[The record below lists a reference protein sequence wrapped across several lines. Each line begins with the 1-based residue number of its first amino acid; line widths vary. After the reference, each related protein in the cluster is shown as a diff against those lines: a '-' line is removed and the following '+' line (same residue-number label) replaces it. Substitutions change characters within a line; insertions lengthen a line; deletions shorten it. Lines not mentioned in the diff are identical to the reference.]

1 MKVLVQKYGG
11 TSVANA
17 DRIRAVAERVN
28 RARAPD
34 RGVVVVVS
42 AMGDTTDELIALA
55 RSITPDPDPR
65 ELDLLLSTGE
75 TVSAT
80 LLAMALRAL
89 GTPAVSLTAAQA
101 GIRTNRW
108 FTRAR
113 ITAIHP
119 ERLER
124 ELAAGKVV
132 IVTGFQG
139 VTDEA
144 DITTLGRGGSDT
156 TAVALACAL
165 GAERCEIYTDVEGI
179 YTADPRVVPDAR
191 CISQIAYEEMLELAQ
206 QGAKVMHP
214 RAVELGQ
221 VYNMPILVRSSFTE
235 APGTLI
241 GPGDAVEIRRRV
253 QGIAHDTDVAKIS
266 LAGVPD
272 RPGIAHAI
280 FAPLAEAG
288 VNVDV
293 IVQTASFEGVTDLS
307 FTVARGD
314 LERAVKLVEPVA
326 EQIRATKL
334 ASASDLAKVSI
345 VGTGMQ
351 STPGYA
357 ARMFGILAEAGI
369 NIDMITTS
377 DIRITCVVAR
387 ADVERAVRALHAGF
401 ELAKE

>member
-165 GAERCEIYTDVEGI
+165 GAERCEIYTDVEGV

>member
-1 MKVLVQKYGG
+1 MTLLVQKYGG
-11 TSVANA
+11 SSLANA
-17 DRIRAVAERVN
+17 ERIKAVAERV
-28 RARAPD
+28 RRSRTPD
-34 RGVVVVVS
+34 RPVVVVVS

-55 RSITPDPDPR
+55 HSVTPHPDAR

-80 LLAMALRAL
+80 LLAMALRGL
-89 GTPAVSLTAAQA
+89 GCPAVSLTAAQA

-119 ERLER
+119 DRLQR
-124 ELAAGKVV
+124 ELAAGKVP

-165 GAERCEIYTDVEGI
+165 GAERCEIYTDVEGV
-179 YTADPRVVPDAR
+179 YTADPRLVPEAR
-191 CISQIAYEEMLELAQ
+191 CLAHIAYEEMLELAQ

-214 RAVELGQ
+214 RAVELAQ
-221 VYNMPILVRSSFTE
+221 VYNMPILVRSSFTD
-235 APGTLI
+235 APGTWI
-241 GPGDAVEIRRRV
+241 GPGGAVELRRRV

-288 VNVDV
+288 INVDV

-307 FTVARGD
+307 FTVARND
-314 LERAVKLVEPVA
+314 LERAVELVRPVA
-326 EQIRATKL
+326 AAIQATKL
-334 ASASDLAKVSI
+334 ASAADLAKVSI

-357 ARMFGILAEAGI
+357 ARMFGILAKAGI
-369 NIDMITTS
+369 NIEMITTS
-377 DIRITCVVAR
+377 DIRITCVIAR
-387 ADVERAVRALHAGF
+387 RDVERAVRALHAGF
-401 ELAKE
+401 ELDKE

>member
-1 MKVLVQKYGG
+1 MNVLVQKYGG
-11 TSVANA
+11 TSVAGA
-17 DRIRAVAERVN
+17 ERMRKVAERVART
-28 RARAPD
+28 RAD
-34 RGVVVVVS
+34 GLGIVVVVS
-42 AMGDTTDELIALA
+42 AMGGTTDELLALA
-55 RSITPDPDPR
+55 RSVTSNPEPR

-80 LLAMALRAL
+80 LLAMALRDLAC
-89 GTPAVSLTAAQA
+89 PAVSLTAAQA
-101 GIRTNRW
+101 GIRTNRS
-108 FTRAR
+108 FTRAL
-113 ITAIHP
+113 ITAIHT

-124 ELAAGKVV
+124 ELAAGKVA

-139 VTDEA
+139 ITDEA
-144 DITTLGRGGSDT
+144 DVTTLGRGGSDT

-165 GAERCEIYTDVEGI
+165 HAERCEIYTDVQGI
-179 YTADPRVVPDAR
+179 YTADPRVVPEAS

-272 RPGIAHAI
+272 RPGIARAL
-280 FAPLAEAG
+280 FEPLAEAG
-288 VNVDV
+288 VSVDV

-307 FTVARGD
+307 FTVAAGD
-314 LERAVKLVEPVA
+314 LERAVQLVEPVA
-326 EQIRATKL
+326 AEIHAVKW
-334 ASASDLAKVSI
+334 ASAPDLAKVSI

-351 STPGYA
+351 SQPGYA
-357 ARMFGILAEAGI
+357 ARMFGILSDAGI

-377 DIRITCVVAR
+377 DIRITCVVNRRDA
-387 ADVERAVRALHAGF
+387 AKAVRALHTGF
-401 ELAKE
+401 ELDKA

>member
-80 LLAMALRAL
+80 LLAMALRAI